1 MNNAELRAAVEAL
14 DQAHRELTTASKTL
28 PDPYDST
35 HPLVAIRQRLAGLT
49 SDLETYMHGNQQ

>member
-1 MNNAELRAAVEAL
+1 MNAELRAAVEAL

-35 HPLVAIRQRLAGLT
+35 HPLVGIRQRLAGLT
-49 SDLETYMHGNQQ
+49 CDLEAYLEGKGGK